1 MKQTLR
7 YTAWC
12 WRLCRR
18 PLGMWLALGAAAQ
31 AVPLLW
37 AASRPANA
45 AYSYDWL
52 QNSAGTPFVFA
63 VFYLGAAVA
72 AQWPVRQAA
81 GRSRA
86 AFTILTFRMPRRC
99 LLAGH
104 MLNTLL
110 ALFAAMA
117 GELALLFALCPAALA
132 LQDAAAAASFAFALP
147 AAGRLWWAW
156 AGSYT
161 VQLLLPVTVP
171 VAAMWA
177 LVLAVPAVLAP
188 AVALHRGA
196 HRLAAAVLA
205 LAAAGC
211 WVGLLYRNGEPLCSP
226 LTLGLAA
233 ALAALLALT
242 ALSALWALRRA
253 EIAR

>member
-161 VQLLLPVTVP
+161 VQLLLPVT
-171 VAAMWA
+171 A
-177 LVLAVPAVLAP
+177 L
-188 AVALHRGA
+188 
-196 HRLAAAVLA
+196 
-205 LAAAGC
+205 
-211 WVGLLYRNGEPLCSP
+211 
-226 LTLGLAA
+226 
-233 ALAALLALT
+233 
-242 ALSALWALRRA
+242 
-253 EIAR
+253 

>member
-147 AAGRLWWAW
+147 APGRLWCAW

-161 VQLLLPVTVP
+161 VQLLLPVTAP

-211 WVGLLYRNGEPLCSP
+211 WAGLLFRSGEPLCSP